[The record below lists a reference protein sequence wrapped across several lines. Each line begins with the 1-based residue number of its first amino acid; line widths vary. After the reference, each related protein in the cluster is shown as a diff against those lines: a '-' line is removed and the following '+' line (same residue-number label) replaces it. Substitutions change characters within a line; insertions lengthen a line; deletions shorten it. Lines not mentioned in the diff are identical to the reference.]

1 MKKVGFIAV
10 VFLFIFTVFAQVSK
24 KINISFEQKFNL
36 KKVNSLY
43 QGQQV
48 QAISFTG
55 KEIVSY
61 SEETGE
67 PNIPWISVNVS
78 VPNGAV
84 LLDANFIKNK
94 SILHKNILIEAVQRI
109 IPVSY
114 AGEVDYVDPN
124 YTSLD
129 QNIYPSENVKFT
141 EVSKLSC
148 YTIFNFLV
156 SPFDYNIE
164 EKSLEEIQDITI
176 EFTYKIGKN
185 ISNVRKWD
193 DGDFYE
199 VVKNIVVNNEEVP
212 FPVSRVGT
220 KEDVQ
225 HLIIT
230 DRGLIDDFQALSD
243 HRIANGLSSEVIS
256 TSTINSNYLGATQQ
270 IKIKNCIKDYYEN
283 KGLKWVVIGGDDSVV
298 PDQNV
303 YGAVNG
309 TDYEDY
315 TIPADLFYACFDNQF
330 DWNATNDDKVGNV
343 DDDVDMSPEVFI
355 GRIPVRTS
363 DQTTA
368 YITKLIDYEENP
380 PVEIADKFLMTGC
393 ELWGYVDSVSDG
405 EAKSEAMWNNYIADN
420 WKGTKYRLYDTNT
433 DFSGGASYDLTAFN
447 LGDQINDGYGFV
459 HMATHGNQVIW
470 GTEDGYYSSN
480 SALAQTNT
488 KMGIVA
494 TIACITNAFD
504 CDATATSANCDGG
517 PYMTDPSLS
526 EGFIRNPDGGAV
538 GYLGSSRYG
547 WGNGATATHGTSFQ
561 YNDQFFYKLFTGEG
575 QTSETSNRFGAVAS
589 LAKLEHLSSASVNGA
604 YRWIM
609 YSLNVTGDPALKI
622 ITGSDLIS
630 CKLTSPENNS
640 SFERGSIVSITAN
653 AVDFQDKSVTKV
665 SFYLDDDLLY
675 EDSTE
680 PYSYYWDTSGF
691 ETKVYTIK
699 SVVTDNEGNLVE
711 DEVTISLTSYVSFD
725 DFETGD
731 FTKNPWVYSGNS
743 DWTIDGT
750 DAYAGEYSSRSG
762 EIEDYQSSRM
772 SITSDFIRDG
782 SVSFYRKVSSEG
794 GYDYLKFFVDGT
806 EKGKWSGFVDWSEEN
821 YSVASGTHEL
831 SWEYSK
837 DSATSLGEDC
847 AWIDNIQLSGIESGI
862 ENELSFLP
870 TENKLYQNYPNPFN
884 PMTEIK
890 FYIADNS
897 DVKLAVFNIQGQLVK
912 SLINTDLSVGSHS
925 VKFNASPLNSGVY
938 YYRLETPVQTL
949 TKKMLL
955 VK

>member
-459 HMATHGNQVIW
+459 HMATHGNQTIW
-470 GTEDGYYSSN
+470 GMEVGYYSSN

-561 YNDQFFYKLFTGEG
+561 YNDQFFYRLFTEEG
-575 QTSETSNRFGAVAS
+575 QTSETSNRFGAVAA
-589 LAKLEHLSSASVNGA
+589 LAKMDYLNSAAYNGA

-622 ITGSDLIS
+622 IINSDLS
-630 CKLTSPENNS
+630 CKLTSPKDNS
-640 SFERGSIVSITAN
+640 SYDSGEIITIAAT

-665 SFYLDDDLLY
+665 SFYLDDNLLY
-675 EDSTE
+675 EDTRT
-680 PYSYYWDTSGF
+680 PYSHNWDTSGL
-691 ETKVYTIK
+691 ETKIYIIK
-699 SVVTDNEGNLVE
+699 SVVTDNEGNLAE
-711 DEVTISLTSYVSFD
+711 DEIVVNLTNYISVD

-731 FTKNPWVYSGNS
+731 FTKNSWVHSGNS
-743 DWTIDGT
+743 DWVIDET
-750 DAYAGEYSSRSG
+750 NAYNGEYSSKSG
-762 EIEDYQSSRM
+762 EIGDGDLSRM
-772 SITSDFIRDG
+772 SFNVDFIEG
-782 SVSFYRKVSSEG
+782 GAVSFYRKISSEG
-794 GYDYLKFFVDGT
+794 GYDFLKFLIDGS
-806 EKGKWSGFVDWSEEN
+806 EKGKWSGLSTWGEVN
-821 YSVASGTHEL
+821 YTVTSGTHEL

-837 DSATSLGEDC
+837 DSGTSHGDDC
-847 AWIDNIQLSGIESGI
+847 AWIDNIRLSGVESGI
-862 ENELSFLP
+862 EDELSILP
-870 TENKLYQNYPNPFN
+870 RETKLYQNYPNPFN
-884 PMTEIK
+884 PVTEIN
-890 FYIADNS
+890 FYVANDNE
-897 DVKLAVFNIQGQLVK
+897 VKLSVFNSSGQLVK
-912 SLINTDLSVGSHS
+912 EL
-925 VKFNASPLNSGVY
+925 VKEKLNKGMHTATFNAANFNSGIY
-938 YYRLETPVQTL
+938 FYILEVDNN
-949 TKKMLL
+949 KFSNKMLL
-955 VK
+955 IK